1 MGRQPVGM
9 DELVEHWT
17 VLDDELDLVAGKR
30 GATRLGFALLL
41 KYYTWHGRFPRGPA
55 EFADEV
61 VDYVARQVK
70 VPASELG
77 LYGWT
82 GRTIEYHRAQ
92 IRDHL
97 GFRVCGVSDGE
108 KVTQW
113 LAANVTNAE
122 RHPERVRQELL
133 RRCRQERI
141 EPPTADRVSRMV
153 RSALHIAEENWF
165 AVIASRVDEQVQ
177 ARILGLVGAD
187 AAGDG
192 PGGEEQATAQDVP
205 GDGGDEESDGGS
217 VLALIKA
224 MPGNISLESMLRE
237 IDKLQA
243 IRAIGLPE
251 GLFVDVAPKVLAAW
265 RARAAVESPSHL
277 RRRSAAA
284 AVTLL
289 AALLAQREQEVT
301 DSLVD
306 LLVATV
312 HRIGARAEQKVT
324 KELINA
330 FKRVSGKENILFHIA
345 EASLSDPGGQV
356 RQVVFPAVTGG
367 EQTLRELV
375 HEYRT
380 KGPVYRR
387 TVQTTL
393 KASYTNHYRR
403 GLIDLLGVL
412 EFRSNNS
419 AHRPVVDALELVTRY
434 AKAGNITYYPVGE
447 QAPAHRGTDGQWAD
461 LVYRDDTRGRRR
473 VVRMV
478 YEVVTFQALREQL
491 RCKEVWVVGA
501 DRWRN
506 PDEDLPADFEARRAE
521 HYGELRKP
529 LDAGVFIDELREE
542 MTAELEAL
550 DQAVGDLDWVEIAE
564 RKAGAI
570 KFTAPEASPEP
581 TNLRRVEAEVGRR
594 WQAVPLIDML
604 KEAVLRTG
612 CLHKVTAATGGGH
625 LAPEVLAERL
635 MLAIYAYGTNTGIR
649 SVAGGDHGHS
659 EEDIRYVRRRYLT
672 TETARQI
679 AIEIANAT
687 FAARDT
693 ALWGAG
699 STAVASDS
707 THFRAWD
714 QNLFTEWHSRYG
726 GRGILVYWHVER
738 GSVVVHSQ
746 TLRASASEVA
756 AMVEGAIRHGTTMS
770 VEGNYVDSHGQSEIG
785 FGITRLLN
793 IDLLPRIKR
802 INKVRLYR
810 PAAGDPGAYPNL
822 APALTR
828 PIRWDVIAHNYDQV
842 IKYATAIRTRTAST
856 EAILSRFTRSASH
869 PAYQAML
876 EIGRAQRTTFVARYL
891 RVRDLQREIEEGLNV
906 VESWNA
912 ANAVIYYGKGA
923 EFSTNRREEVEMGA
937 LCLRILQA
945 SLVYVNTL
953 MLQHVLAEP
962 AWADRLTPADR
973 RGLTPL
979 FWTHMRPYGEVRL
992 DLGSRL
998 AIGTTT

>member
-1 MGRQPVGM
+1 M

-17 VLDDELDLVAGKR
+17 VLDDELELVAGKR

-41 KYYTWHGRFPRGPA
+41 KHYTRHGQFPQGPA
-55 EFADEV
+55 DFADEV
-61 VDYVARQVK
+61 VEYIARQVK
-70 VPASELG
+70 VRAAELEG
-77 LYGWT
+77 YGWT

-92 IRDHL
+92 IRNHL
-97 GFRVCGVSDGE
+97 GFRVCGVADAE
-108 KVTQW
+108 KLTQW
-113 LAANVTNAE
+113 LATEVAHAE
-122 RHPERVRQELL
+122 RNSERVREELFK
-133 RRCRQERI
+133 RCREERV
-141 EPPTADRVSRMV
+141 EPPTPDRITRMV
-153 RSALHIAEENWF
+153 RSSLHIAEENWF
-165 AVIASRVDEQVQ
+165 AVISARLEPAVHTRV
-177 ARILGLVGAD
+177 LGLVD
-187 AAGDG
+187 ATAGDG
-192 PGGEEQATAQDVP
+192 D
-205 GDGGDEESDGGS
+205 ESDDPGVQDGAVDAEPSDDEQEDAAES

-224 MPGNISLESMLRE
+224 MPGKISLESMLRE
-237 IDKLQA
+237 ISKLTA

-251 GLFVDVAPKVLAAW
+251 GLFADVAPKVLASW
-265 RARAAVESPSHL
+265 RTRAMVESPSHL
-277 RRRSAAA
+277 RRRARSSPAAA
-284 AVTLL
+284 ATLL
-289 AALLAQREQEVT
+289 AALLVEREREVT

-306 LLVATV
+306 LLIATV

-324 KELINA
+324 NELINA
-330 FKRVSGKENILFHIA
+330 FKRVTGKENILFLIA
-345 EASLSDPGGQV
+345 EASLAAPQGQV
-356 RQVVFPAVTGG
+356 REVVFPAVSGG

-380 KGPVYRR
+380 KGPVYRW

-393 KASYTNHYRR
+393 KASYTSHYRR
-403 GLIDLLGVL
+403 GLIDLLEVL

-419 AHRPVVDALELVTRY
+419 AYRPVIDALALIKRY
-434 AKAGNITYYPVGE
+434 AKAGNTRYYPLGE
-447 QAPAHRGTDGQWAD
+447 HAPAHRGTEGHWSE
-461 LVYRDDTRGRRR
+461 LVYRDDNRGHRR

-478 YEVVTFQALREQL
+478 YEVATLQALREQL

-506 PDEDLPADFEARRAE
+506 PDEDLPVDFESRRVE

-529 LDAGVFIDELREE
+529 LDPSVFIDELRQE
-542 MTAELEAL
+542 MNGELAAL
-550 DQAVGDLDWVEIAE
+550 DEQVAGLEWVEIAE
-564 RKAGAI
+564 RKSGAI

-581 TNLRRVEAEVGRR
+581 RNLRRVKAEVGRR
-594 WQAVPLIDML
+594 WQVVPLIDML

-612 CLHKVTAATGGGH
+612 CLQRVTAVAGGGQ
-625 LAPEVLAERL
+625 LRLEVLAERL

-649 SVAGGDHGHS
+649 AVAGGDHGHS

-672 TETARQI
+672 AETARQI

-693 ALWGAG
+693 GLWGAS

-756 AMVEGAIRHGTTMS
+756 AMVEGAIRHGTTMN

-793 IDLLPRIKR
+793 IDLLPRIKQINR
-802 INKVRLYR
+802 IRLYR
-810 PAAGDPGAYPNL
+810 PAAGEPDAFPNL
-822 APALTR
+822 GPALTR
-828 PIRWDVIAHNYDQV
+828 PIRWDIIANNYDQV

-876 EIGRAQRTTFVARYL
+876 EIGRAQRTAFVARYL
-891 RVRDLQREIEEGLNV
+891 RERDLQREIEEGLNV

-923 EFSTNRREEVEMGA
+923 EISTNRREEVEMGA

-953 MLQHVLAEP
+953 MLQDVLAEP
-962 AWADRLTPADR
+962 DWAGLLTPADR

-979 FWTHMRPYGEVRL
+979 FWSHVRPYGEVRL

-998 AIGTTT
+998 AIGAAG